1 MQTEPQIVF
10 HGMDASP
17 AVTDAIRGKIGKL
30 EQVFD
35 RITSLRVVVEKRT
48 ARGHKGHLY
57 QVAVDAEV
65 PGGMIV
71 VNRKPGD
78 LGAHEDLHVAIRD
91 AFDVARRQLEEHSRK
106 TRGVHVKTHP
116 ERHHG
121 HVNQVFADDGYGFVR
136 TAGGIEAYFQ
146 RDSMTGNDWDKLA
159 VGDEI
164 EFSLMEGEKGPFAVN
179 VTRRS

>member
-17 AVTDAIRGKIGKL
+17 TITGEIRGRIGKL
-30 EQVFD
+30 ERVFD
-35 RITSLRVVVEKRT
+35 RITSLRVVVEKRS

-65 PGGMIV
+65 PGGVIV

-91 AFDVARRQLEEHSRK
+91 AFDAARRQLDDYVRK
-106 TRGVHVKTHP
+106 MKGLQVKSHP

-121 HVNQVFADDGYGFVR
+121 RVAQVFADDGYGFIR

-146 RDSMTGNDWDKLA
+146 RDSLTGADWDKVA
-159 VGDEI
+159 VGDEV
-164 EFSLMEGEKGPFAVN
+164 EFSLMEGDKGPFAVN
-179 VTRRS
+179 VTRRA

>member
-1 MQTEPQIVF
+1 MQTEPQIAF
-10 HGMDASP
+10 HGMDAAP
-17 AVTDAIRGKIGKL
+17 AVTGVIHAKIAKL

-57 QVAVDAEV
+57 RVAVDAEV

-91 AFDVARRQLEEHSRK
+91 AFDAARRQLDGYVRK
-106 TRGVHVKTHP
+106 MKGIQVKAHP

-121 HVNQVFADDGYGFVR
+121 RVTQVSADDGYGFVR

-146 RDSMTGNDWDKLA
+146 RDSLTGDDWDKVA
-159 VGDEI
+159 IGDEI

-179 VTRRS
+179 VTRRA

>member
-17 AVTDAIRGKIGKL
+17 AVTGEIHARIGKL

-35 RITSLRVVVEKRT
+35 RITSLRVVVEKRM

-78 LGAHEDLHVAIRD
+78 LGAHEDLHDAIRD
-91 AFDVARRQLEEHSRK
+91 AFDAARRQLEDHVRK
-106 TRGVHVKTHP
+106 TKGVHVKTHP

-121 HVNQVFADDGYGFVR
+121 RVTQVFADAGYGFAR

-146 RDSMTGNDWDKLA
+146 RDSLTGADWDKVA
-159 VGDEI
+159 VGDEV
-164 EFSLMEGEKGPFAVN
+164 EFSLMEGDKGPFAVN
-179 VTRRS
+179 VTRRA